1 MAIRGIHMAKKKE
14 VKVEL
19 PQNTDEYQLAL
30 QERRERQ
37 LGLDSGITEV
47 VTPEE
52 IGSKKVKGTKKDEA

>member
-1 MAIRGIHMAKKKE
+1 MAKKKEE

-19 PQNTDEYQLAL
+19 PQITDEYQLAL

-37 LGLDSGITEV
+37 LGLDSGISEV

-52 IGSKKVKGTKKDEA
+52 IGSKKVKGTNKDEA

>member
-1 MAIRGIHMAKKKE
+1 MAIRGVSMAKKKE
-14 VKVEL
+14 VEVEL
-19 PQNTDEYQLAL
+19 PQITDEYQLAL

-52 IGSKKVKGTKKDEA
+52 IGSKKVKRTKKDEA

>member
-1 MAIRGIHMAKKKE
+1 MAKKKE

-19 PQNTDEYQLAL
+19 PQITDEYQLAL

-37 LGLDSGITEV
+37 LGLDSCLTEV

>member
-1 MAIRGIHMAKKKE
+1 MAKKKE
-14 VKVEL
+14 EKVEL
-19 PQNTDEYQLAL
+19 PKITDEYQLAL

>member
-1 MAIRGIHMAKKKE
+1 MAKKKE
-14 VKVEL
+14 VEVEL
-19 PQNTDEYQLAL
+19 PQITDEYQLAL

-52 IGSKKVKGTKKDEA
+52 IGSKKVKRTKKDEA

>member
-1 MAIRGIHMAKKKE
+1 MAKKKE
-14 VKVEL
+14 EKAEL
-19 PQNTDEYQLAL
+19 PQITDEYQVAL

-52 IGSKKVKGTKKDEA
+52 IGSKKVKGTKKNEA

>member
-1 MAIRGIHMAKKKE
+1 MGVHMAKKKEE

-19 PQNTDEYQLAL
+19 PQITDEYQLAL

>member
-1 MAIRGIHMAKKKE
+1 MAKKKE
-14 VKVEL
+14 VEVEL
-19 PQNTDEYQLAL
+19 PQITDEYQLAL

-52 IGSKKVKGTKKDEA
+52 IASKKVKGTKKDEA

>member
-1 MAIRGIHMAKKKE
+1 MAKKKE
-14 VKVEL
+14 VEVEL
-19 PQNTDEYQLAL
+19 PQIIDEYQLAL
-30 QERRERQ
+30 QELREIQ

>member
-1 MAIRGIHMAKKKE
+1 MAKKKEE

-19 PQNTDEYQLAL
+19 PQITDGYQLAL

-37 LGLDSGITEV
+37 LGLDSVLTEV

>member
-1 MAIRGIHMAKKKE
+1 MAKKKEE

-19 PQNTDEYQLAL
+19 PQITDEYQLAL

-52 IGSKKVKGTKKDEA
+52 IGSKKVKGKKDEA

>member
-1 MAIRGIHMAKKKE
+1 MAKKKE
-14 VKVEL
+14 VEVEL
-19 PQNTDEYQLAL
+19 PQITDEYQLSL

-37 LGLDSGITEV
+37 LGLDSGIAEV

>member
-1 MAIRGIHMAKKKE
+1 MTKKKE
-14 VKVEL
+14 VDVEL
-19 PQNTDEYQLAL
+19 PKITDEYQLAL

-37 LGLDSGITEV
+37 FGLDSGITEV

>member
-1 MAIRGIHMAKKKE
+1 MAKKKEE

-19 PQNTDEYQLAL
+19 PQITDEYRLAL

-37 LGLDSGITEV
+37 LGLDSGISEV

>member
-1 MAIRGIHMAKKKE
+1 MAKKKE
-14 VKVEL
+14 VEVEL
-19 PQNTDEYQLAL
+19 PQITDEYQLAL

-37 LGLDSGITEV
+37 LGLDSGINEV

>member
-1 MAIRGIHMAKKKE
+1 MAKKKE
-14 VKVEL
+14 VSVEL
-19 PQNTDEYQLAL
+19 PQITDEYQLAL

-37 LGLDSGITEV
+37 LGLDSVLTEV

>member
-1 MAIRGIHMAKKKE
+1 MAKKKE
-14 VKVEL
+14 VSVEL
-19 PQNTDEYQLAL
+19 PQITDEYQLAL

-37 LGLDSGITEV
+37 LGLDSALIEV

>member
-1 MAIRGIHMAKKKE
+1 MAKKKE
-14 VKVEL
+14 IEVEL
-19 PQNTDEYQLAL
+19 PQITDEYQLAL

-47 VTPEE
+47 ATPEE

>member
-1 MAIRGIHMAKKKE
+1 MAKKKE
-14 VKVEL
+14 EKVEL
-19 PQNTDEYQLAL
+19 PQITDEYQLAL

-37 LGLDSGITEV
+37 LGLDFGITEV

>member
-1 MAIRGIHMAKKKE
+1 MVKKKE
-14 VKVEL
+14 EKVEL
-19 PQNTDEYQLAL
+19 PQITDEYQLAL

-37 LGLDSGITEV
+37 LGLDSALVEV

>member
-1 MAIRGIHMAKKKE
+1 MAKKKE
-14 VKVEL
+14 VGVEL
-19 PQNTDEYQLAL
+19 PLTTDGYQLAL

>member
-1 MAIRGIHMAKKKE
+1 MAKKKE
-14 VKVEL
+14 VEAEL
-19 PQNTDEYQLAL
+19 PQITDGYQLAL
-30 QERRERQ
+30 HERRERQ

>member
-1 MAIRGIHMAKKKE
+1 MAKKKEE

-19 PQNTDEYQLAL
+19 PQITDEYQLAL

-37 LGLDSGITEV
+37 LGIDSGITEV

>member
-1 MAIRGIHMAKKKE
+1 MAKKKE
-14 VKVEL
+14 VEVEL
-19 PQNTDEYQLAL
+19 PQITDEYQLAL

-37 LGLDSGITEV
+37 LGLDSALIEV

>member
-1 MAIRGIHMAKKKE
+1 MAKKKE
-14 VKVEL
+14 IEVEL
-19 PQNTDEYQLAL
+19 PRITDEYLLAL
-30 QERRERQ
+30 HERRERQ

>member
-1 MAIRGIHMAKKKE
+1 MAKKKEE

-19 PQNTDEYQLAL
+19 PQITDEYQLAL

-37 LGLDSGITEV
+37 LGLDSGISEV